1 MRYLRDTADMPLTL
15 RADSLSKIRWWVDA
29 SYGVHPD
36 CRSHTGATMSLGSGS
51 VFSKSTKQ
59 KLNTRSSTEAKLVG
73 VNDAMSM
80 ILWTRLFL
88 EAQGVEVTDNV
99 IYQDNQSTMLLAK
112 NGRQSSGKNTMHLEI
127 RYYFVTDNIGRKRVS
142 IEYCPTE
149 DMVADFFTKPLQGI
163 LFFKLRKIIMGL
175 PDDISRP
182 QSASSIKID
191 GSLVATMLISK
202 MDASLINAQECVGS
216 SGSSARIGA
225 QEGASDQRLEDG
237 KTTPKDVF
245 SRQTTAKNV
254 FSRKTTP
261 KNFFSRRSYADVV
274 RRASVARATQTN
286 STHRT
291 RS

>member
-59 KLNTRSSTEAKLVG
+59 KLNTRSSTEAELVG

-112 NGRQSSGKNTMHLEI
+112 NGRQSSGKNTRHLEI
-127 RYYFVTDNIGRKRVS
+127 
-142 IEYCPTE
+142 
-149 DMVADFFTKPLQGI
+149 
-163 LFFKLRKIIMGL
+163 
-175 PDDISRP
+175 
-182 QSASSIKID
+182 
-191 GSLVATMLISK
+191 
-202 MDASLINAQECVGS
+202 
-216 SGSSARIGA
+216 
-225 QEGASDQRLEDG
+225 
-237 KTTPKDVF
+237 
-245 SRQTTAKNV
+245 
-254 FSRKTTP
+254 
-261 KNFFSRRSYADVV
+261 
-274 RRASVARATQTN
+274 
-286 STHRT
+286 
-291 RS
+291 